1 LFWNNLILITTYY
14 TLKGYYHLRPMK
26 YKEKR
31 DYINSLKNINNISP
45 ISPIQLLD
53 NDLENNLI
61 FTKNN

>member
-1 LFWNNLILITTYY
+1 
-14 TLKGYYHLRPMK
+14 MK

-45 ISPIQLLD
+45 IQVLD
-53 NDLENNLI
+53 NDLDNNLI